1 MGFFKDVATAFKPSN
16 IAKGLDAARN
26 PPSQEEI
33 DAMVS
38 QLTPEQ
44 RAKYEANMAQVERGR
59 QEARESFAQAQEIED
74 RTRVLDGPAGRYLH
88 GSKMDLM
95 GTPDEVEARIQQDG
109 VFSFIKDQREARKG
123 EFKEGL
129 RQTFNVQEVKQ
140 LKDPAERAQVAAAE
154 RAARDEAKAPFRA
167 PAPAQV
173 QISRIA
179 TRGRT
184 QLAELLTHLYEHG
197 FAAHPESVFGVYRVP
212 DRISGPMTP
221 QSEQGR
227 VVEWDIVHEPL
238 PAGAQPDPT
247 DAPLVA
253 TSFRGDEQWV
263 ARHEGQPSVLDE
275 DLALAYCLHAGIGPE
290 RCVGLARISEFRAL
304 QGGGDDGPDPIRSLV
319 KGIVAIHPQGADGA
333 FERMRAG
340 APLDLPT
347 DVAGP
352 AGVHVEVLNWEA
364 IGNAVHLKIM
374 EPPPVPSPFPYLPA
388 TPQELLR
395 AYLEIVGLRAADCYS
410 AQATVDDPRALVQGG
425 LFTTNMG
432 PKQPCADGQARMRTH
447 GCQHVVLVYRET
459 PDYAA
464 GRARWDAYM
473 AEVLQANLRN
483 GVRLR
488 PTVAKQDD
496 LGGISFKPLRAAL
509 RVAEAI
515 DRLDDWGAET
525 VPPYRY
531 CWPPAETTIL

>member
-16 IAKGLDAARN
+16 IAKGIEAARN

-33 DAMVS
+33 DAMVA
-38 QLTPEQ
+38 QLSPED
-44 RAKYEANMAQVERGR
+44 RAKYEQNMAQVERGR
-59 QEARESFAQAQEIED
+59 QEARESYAQAKAIED
-74 RTRVLDGPAGRYLH
+74 QHRVLDGPAGRYLH
-88 GSKMDLM
+88 GSSMDLM
-95 GTPDEVEARIQQDG
+95 GDPDEVEAKLQADG
-109 VFSFIKDQREARKG
+109 VFAFRRELKEKRKG

-129 RQTFNVQEVKQ
+129 RQSFGVQEVKQ
-140 LKDPAERAQVAAAE
+140 IKDPAERAQVAGAE
-154 RAARDEAKAPFRA
+154 RAARDAARA
-167 PAPAQV
+167 PYLAPVRAEV

-197 FAAHPESVFGVYRVP
+197 LAAHPDKVFGVYRVP
-212 DRISGPMTP
+212 DRISGPLTP
-221 QSEQGR
+221 HSEQGR

-238 PAGAQPDPT
+238 PPGARPDPT

-263 ARHEGQPSVLDE
+263 ARYYGQPSVLDE
-275 DLALAYCLHAGIGPE
+275 DLALAYCLHAGIAPE
-290 RCVGLARISEFRAL
+290 RCVGLARISEFRSV
-304 QGGGDDGPDPIRSLV
+304 QGGSEEHNPIRSLV
-319 KGIVAIHPQGADGA
+319 KGVVAIHPQGGDGA
-333 FERMRAG
+333 FERMRAA
-340 APLDLPT
+340 APLDLPA
-347 DVAGP
+347 DVDGP
-352 AGVHVEVLNWEA
+352 AGVHIEVLNWDA
-364 IGNAVHLKIM
+364 IGRAVHLKIM

-395 AYLEIVGLRAADCYS
+395 AYLDIVGLRAADCYS
-410 AQATVDDPRALVQGG
+410 AQATVDRPRELVQGG

-432 PKQPCADGQARMRTH
+432 PKQPCADGKPRMRTT
-447 GCQHVVLVYRET
+447 GCQHVVLVYRDSAE
-459 PDYAA
+459 YAA
-464 GRARWDAYM
+464 GRARWDRYM

-483 GVRLR
+483 GLGLR
-488 PTVAKQDD
+488 PVVAQQDD
-496 LGGISFKPLRAAL
+496 LGGISFTPLRAAL

-531 CWPPAETTIL
+531 CWPAAETTIL